1 MATNAVGK
9 ISREEFRRQKDLDAA
24 RKAGTAPAEVDQ
36 QGRAINPHIPQYIAK
51 APWYLE
57 TGGPSLDHQ
66 RRPMYDS
73 SSSKLDEWYARGERA
88 GPAAKKYRKGACENC
103 GAISHKT
110 KECIERPRRRGA
122 KLTGKGIAA
131 DEIVRDINMGY
142 DAKRDRWNGYD
153 AGEHSK
159 IYEQYA
165 AVEAARQKL
174 REEEIDAQTTTD
186 LAAVRK
192 VAKAKTAG
200 DAEFGSSDEEDE
212 DEDKYADAADA
223 VGQKMDTKTRI
234 TVRNLRIREDT
245 AKYLMNLD
253 EDSAYYDPKT
263 RSMRDAPDKSVPIE
277 DARFAGENFLRQTGE
292 AMDVQKLQLFAWQS
306 AARGN
311 DVHLNANPTQGE
323 ILHHQFLQKKDTF
336 KNTNKVGILDKYGG
350 EEYLRTAPKELL
362 TGQTENYVEYSRT
375 GQIIRGAERAKA
387 KSKYPEDV
395 LVNNHTAVWGSWYD
409 KSTGKWGYAC
419 CHSSIHVSYCAG
431 EAGIEAAQASDAV
444 NLLRADAQREDQ
456 PEASTSGSASAPK
469 AYEFA
474 KPLPPKKRVGDGD
487 VELDKSRLEAA
498 LRDERKRRQRGDEDE
513 GDGRDKRRKYNSFQG
528 GQDVTEEEMEAY
540 RMTKVSSEDPMA
552 NYRDEEDL

>member
-1 MATNAVGK
+1 MASSAVGK

-24 RKAGTAPAEVDQ
+24 RKAGTVPAEVDK

-57 TGGPSLDHQ
+57 TGAPSLDHQ
-66 RRPMYDS
+66 RRPDDDLPAG
-73 SSSKLDEWYARGERA
+73 KLNEWYARGERA
-88 GPAAKKYRKGACENC
+88 GPAATKFRKGACENC
-103 GAISHKT
+103 GAMSHKT
-110 KECIERPRRRGA
+110 KDCIERPRRRGA
-122 KLTGKGIAA
+122 KLTGKNIAA
-131 DEIVRDINMGY
+131 DEVVQDLNMGY
-142 DAKRDRWNGYD
+142 AAKRDRWNGYEPS
-153 AGEHSK
+153 EHNK

-165 AVEAARQKL
+165 AVEDARQKQ
-174 REEEIDAQTTTD
+174 REEEIDSQTTTD
-186 LAAVRK
+186 LAAARK
-192 VAKAKTAG
+192 LAKATTAG

-263 RSMRDAPDKSVPIE
+263 RSMRDAPDKSVPVE
-277 DARFAGENFLRQTGE
+277 DARFSGENFLRQTGE
-292 AMDVQKLQLFAWQS
+292 AMEVQKLQLFAWQS

-323 ILHHQFLQKKDTF
+323 LLHHKFIEKKESLRD
-336 KNTNKVGILDKYGG
+336 TNKISILDRYGG

-375 GQIIRGAERAKA
+375 GQVVRGSERVKA
-387 KSKYPEDV
+387 RSKYPEDV
-395 LVNNHTAVWGSWYD
+395 FINNHTAVWGSFYD
-409 KSTGKWGYAC
+409 KTAGKWGFAC
-419 CHSSIHVSYCAG
+419 CHSFIHVSYCAG
-431 EAGIEAAQASDAV
+431 QAGIEAAAASSAA
-444 NLLRADAQREDQ
+444 NLLRADSERHA
-456 PEASTSGSASAPK
+456 PEPSRAAEA
-469 AYEFA
+469 A
-474 KPLPPKKRVGDGD
+474 KMPPPAGKKSRVGETDPK
-487 VELDKSRLEAA
+487 LDQEKLDAA
-498 LRDERKRRQRGDEDE
+498 LREERKRRNRPADDDAE
-513 GDGRDKRRKYNSFQG
+513 GDSRDKRRKYNSFQG

-552 NYRDEEDL
+552 NYRDEDL